1 MAGFIIIPACFAFG
15 VEPDAGP
22 SLIFLTIP
30 NIFSQMK
37 GGQIWGA
44 LFFVFLSFAA
54 LTTVIAVFENIIAF
68 DMDLFGWSRKK
79 SVLISACLVIALS
92 LPCVFGYNIWSGF
105 MPLGKGTAVLDLED
119 FIVSNNLLPL
129 GSLAFVLFCTNARGW
144 GWQRFLAEA
153 DAGDG
158 MKFPKQFRW
167 YFTFGLPL
175 VIVIIYLKGYYDI
188 FSKMGTAVLTGW
200 MIFAC
205 LLLLFIF
212 WCAFGRSRKL
222 LEK

>member
-1 MAGFIIIPACFAFG
+1 
-15 VEPDAGP
+15 
-22 SLIFLTIP
+22 
-30 NIFSQMK
+30 
-37 GGQIWGA
+37 
-44 LFFVFLSFAA
+44 
-54 LTTVIAVFENIIAF
+54 
-68 DMDLFGWSRKK
+68 
-79 SVLISACLVIALS
+79 
-92 LPCVFGYNIWSGF
+92 
-105 MPLGKGTAVLDLED
+105 
-119 FIVSNNLLPL
+119 
-129 GSLAFVLFCTNARGW
+129 
-144 GWQRFLAEA
+144 
-153 DAGDG
+153 

-222 LEK
+222 LKKG